1 MVSTSI
7 KRLWLRRIYAQTTA
21 GGGTTYAT
29 LAEALQAY
37 AFVAL
42 DAIKGGTIAS
52 TSANNHAVA
61 FSNRD
66 NGATPDDVAAMAGEM
81 LDLYDTAEAALI
93 ATGITSPTD
102 AQIKTEML
110 DRLQVVTDFSPQ
122 FINIRRSA

>member
-1 MVSTSI
+1 MVATSI
-7 KRLWLRRIYAQTTA
+7 KRLWLRRVYAQTTA

-29 LAEALQAY
+29 LEAALQAY

-81 LDLYDTAEAALI
+81 LDLYEASEAALI
-93 ATGITSPTD
+93 DSGIASPTD

-110 DRLQVVTDFSPQ
+110 DRLQIVTSFSPQ
-122 FINIRRSA
+122 FINIRRHA